1 MADPLDA
8 VDEPAP
14 VIGASE
20 LEIPASPEGVCG
32 RRLRH

>member
-1 MADPLDA
+1 MAEPVEA
-8 VDEPAP
+8 VDEQAP